1 MKIYGIPVGTTL
13 PKPNWEQ
20 TDPTKGDYIKNKP
33 NITPGGSG
41 GTGEPGAN
49 GTTFIPAVDAAG
61 NLSWSNDGGLE
72 NPETVNIMGPQ
83 GPQGLQGKTGASGKN
98 GTTPHIGE
106 NGNWWIGDT
115 DTGVSAGG
123 SGASGVYVLSDGE
136 SLDNVP
142 ESAVLVVDP
151 DTTLLNAEGVGF

>member
-20 TDPTKGDYIKNKP
+20 NDPRKGDYIKNKP
-33 NITPGGSG
+33 EITPGGSG
-41 GTGEPGAN
+41 GTGEAGKD
-49 GTTFIPAVDAAG
+49 GTTFIPAVDASG

-72 NPETVNIMGPQ
+72 NPATVNIKGPK
-83 GPQGLQGKTGASGKN
+83 GNTGAAGKD

-106 NGNWWIGDT
+106 NGNWWIGNT

-151 DTTLLNAEGVGF
+151 GATLLDAEGVGF